1 MSGLYVHIPFCASR
15 CSYCGFYSTTLGAE
29 WKARYVAALCR
40 ELMLR
45 DGNRAWQTVYLG
57 GGTPSQLPPALLE
70 QLFDAINDNGN
81 PHPSSPAPLPWGRAG
96 GGLEVTMEVNPD
108 DVDKT
113 LAATLRRLP
122 VNRVSMGIQTFDD
135 NRLRRLHRRH
145 TASQARKAVEL
156 LHDAD
161 IDNVSIDL
169 MLGFPD
175 QTLDE
180 WKDDVEKALLLDVQ
194 HVSAYSLAIEEG
206 TPLYREMKKNK
217 TEPIDE
223 EVWRRMYEWLMER
236 MDKAGFEHYEISNFA
251 RPGFRSRHNSI
262 YWNGTPYVG
271 IGAAAHSYDGE
282 KRSWNVADVRTY
294 IAAIENEDLPEEK
307 EVLNEDTR
315 YNDMVVTALRTR
327 EGINLSEVDERHRH
341 YLLDNARPHIKRG
354 VLRIDAN
361 RLHLTRKGIF
371 VSDNIM
377 SDLIM
382 I

>member
-1 MSGLYVHIPFCASR
+1 MIPGLYVHIPFCASR

-29 WKARYVAALCR
+29 WKARYVAALCH

-45 DGNRAWQTVYLG
+45 GGNRAWQTVYLG
-57 GGTPSQLPPALLE
+57 GGTPSQLPPELLE

-81 PHPSSPAPLPWGRAG
+81 THPSSPLPWGRAG
-96 GGLEVTMEVNPD
+96 DGIEVTMEVNPD
-108 DVDKT
+108 DVNET

-156 LHDAD
+156 LHDAG

-223 EVWRRMYEWLMER
+223 EVWRSMYEWLMER

-282 KRSWNVADVRTY
+282 KRSWNMTNVKAY
-294 IAAIENEDLPEEK
+294 IDAIEHDSLPTEIELLD
-307 EVLNEDTR
+307 ETTR
-315 YNDMVVTALRTR
+315 YNDLITTALRTSD
-327 EGINLSEVDERHRH
+327 GIDLQ
-341 YLLDNARPHIKRG
+341 
-354 VLRIDAN
+354 RIDATWRK
-361 RLHLTRKGIF
+361 RLLANAADHLRRGLLHIDNNHIHLTKEGLF
-371 VSDNIM
+371 VSDSVM
-377 SDLIM
+377 SDLIE

>member
-1 MSGLYVHIPFCASR
+1 MIPGLYVHIPFCASR

-29 WKARYVAALCR
+29 WKARYVAALCH

-45 DGNRAWQTVYLG
+45 GGNRAWQTVYLG

-70 QLFDAINDNGN
+70 QLFDTINDNRN
-81 PHPSSPAPLPWGRAG
+81 THPSSPLPLEDSGKV
-96 GGLEVTMEVNPD
+96 EVTMEVNPD
-108 DVDKT
+108 DVDET

-145 TASQARKAVEL
+145 TASQARKAVEH
-156 LHDAD
+156 LHTAG
-161 IDNVSIDL
+161 IDNISIDL

-223 EVWRRMYEWLMER
+223 EVWRSMYEWLMER

-282 KRSWNVADVRTY
+282 KRLWNMANVKAY
-294 IAAIENEDLPEEK
+294 IDAIEHDSLPTEIELLD
-307 EVLNEDTR
+307 ETTR
-315 YNDMVVTALRTR
+315 YNDLITTALRTSD
-327 EGINLSEVDERHRH
+327 GIDLQRIDATWRKR
-341 YLLDNARPHIKRG
+341 LLDNATDHLRRGLLHIDNNH
-354 VLRIDAN
+354 I
-361 RLHLTRKGIF
+361 HLTKEGLF
-371 VSDNIM
+371 VSDSVM
-377 SDLIM
+377 SDLIE

>member
-1 MSGLYVHIPFCASR
+1 MIPGLYVHIPFCASR

-45 DGNRAWQTVYLG
+45 GDNRAWQTVYLG

-70 QLFDAINDNGN
+70 QLFDTINDNGN
-81 PHPSSPAPLPWGRAG
+81 THPSSPLPLEDSGKV
-96 GGLEVTMEVNPD
+96 EVTMEVNSD
-108 DVDKT
+108 DVNET

-156 LHDAD
+156 LHDAG

-223 EVWRRMYEWLMER
+223 EVWRSMYEWLMER

-282 KRSWNVADVRTY
+282 KRSWNMANVKAY
-294 IAAIENEDLPEEK
+294 IDAIEHDSLPTEIELLD
-307 EVLNEDTR
+307 ETTR
-315 YNDMVVTALRTR
+315 YNDLITTTLRTSD
-327 EGINLSEVDERHRH
+327 GIDLQHIDASWRKR
-341 YLLDNARPHIKRG
+341 LLDNATDHLRRGLLHIDNNH
-354 VLRIDAN
+354 I
-361 RLHLTRKGIF
+361 HLTKEGLF
-371 VSDNIM
+371 VSDSVM
-377 SDLIM
+377 SDLIE

>member
-1 MSGLYVHIPFCASR
+1 MIPGLYVHIPFCASR

-29 WKARYVAALCR
+29 WKARYVAALCH

-45 DGNRAWQTVYLG
+45 GGNRVWQTVYLG

-81 PHPSSPAPLPWGRAG
+81 THPSSPLPWGRAG
-96 GGLEVTMEVNPD
+96 DGIEVTMEVNPD
-108 DVDKT
+108 DVDET

-145 TASQARKAVEL
+145 KASQARKAVEL
-156 LHDAD
+156 LHDAG

-223 EVWRRMYEWLMER
+223 EVWRSMYEWLMER

-282 KRSWNVADVRTY
+282 KRSWNMANVKAY
-294 IAAIENEDLPEEK
+294 IDAIEHDSLPTEIELLD
-307 EVLNEDTR
+307 ETTR
-315 YNDMVVTALRTR
+315 YNDLITTALRTSD
-327 EGINLSEVDERHRH
+327 GIDLQRIDATWRKR
-341 YLLDNARPHIKRG
+341 LLDNATDHLRRGLLHIDNNH
-354 VLRIDAN
+354 I
-361 RLHLTRKGIF
+361 HLTREGLF
-371 VSDNIM
+371 VSDSVM
-377 SDLIM
+377 SDLIE

>member
-1 MSGLYVHIPFCASR
+1 
-15 CSYCGFYSTTLGAE
+15 
-29 WKARYVAALCR
+29 
-40 ELMLR
+40 
-45 DGNRAWQTVYLG
+45 
-57 GGTPSQLPPALLE
+57 
-70 QLFDAINDNGN
+70 
-81 PHPSSPAPLPWGRAG
+81 
-96 GGLEVTMEVNPD
+96 MEVNPD
-108 DVDKT
+108 DVDET

-145 TASQARKAVEL
+145 KASQARKAVEL
-156 LHDAD
+156 LHDAG

-223 EVWRRMYEWLMER
+223 EVWRSMYEWLMER

-282 KRSWNVADVRTY
+282 KRSWNMANVKAY
-294 IAAIENEDLPEEK
+294 IDAIEHDSLPTEIELLD
-307 EVLNEDTR
+307 ETTR
-315 YNDMVVTALRTR
+315 YNDLITTALRTSD
-327 EGINLSEVDERHRH
+327 GIDLQRIDATWRKR
-341 YLLDNARPHIKRG
+341 LLDNATDHLRRGLLHIDNNH
-354 VLRIDAN
+354 I
-361 RLHLTRKGIF
+361 HLTREGLF
-371 VSDNIM
+371 VSDSVM
-377 SDLIM
+377 SDLIE